1 MNRSPVTADV
11 SNTVWID
18 TPPPVAETERGAPTK
33 SAARSLVSWMG
44 VHEPPLEF
52 ERVKAAVAITP
63 FATGASLKP
72 QSTQV
77 TLATP

>member
-1 MNRSPVTADV
+1 MNRNPETADV

-18 TPPPVAETERGAPTK
+18 TPPPLVETERGAAVK
-33 SAARSLVSWMG
+33 SAATSLVSWMG
-44 VHEPPLEF
+44 VHKLALEL

-63 FATGASLKP
+63 FATGALLKP

-77 TLATP
+77 SLVTP